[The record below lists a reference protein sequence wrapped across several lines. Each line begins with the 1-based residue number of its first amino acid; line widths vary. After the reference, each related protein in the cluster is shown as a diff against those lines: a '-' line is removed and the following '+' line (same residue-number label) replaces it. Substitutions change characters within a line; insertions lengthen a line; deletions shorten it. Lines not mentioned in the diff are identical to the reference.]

1 MMTVDE
7 ALKYAQ
13 NALERAFE
21 DWLESERPS
30 GDCESVHR
38 QWDESFAN
46 LELVDELQPVLALT
60 CEVRRLRDDAASTS
74 GKIIKMTIEHD
85 WALGEAKRLREE
97 NERLRKDAAV
107 SAAIER
113 AAKDLPYGD
122 MLEITI
128 EKDSAMVVL
137 YWGQGGFETMDVDDD
152 NRLAAEINA
161 AIDAAR
167 SAK

>member
-7 ALKYAQ
+7 ALDIADE
-13 NALERAFE
+13 AWVGRL
-21 DWLESERPS
+21 
-30 GDCESVHR
+30 GDAGR
-38 QWDESFAN
+38 IIAD
-46 LELVDELQPVLALT
+46 
-60 CEVRRLRDDAASTS
+60 EVRRLQA
-74 GKIIKMTIEHD
+74 
-85 WALGEAKRLREE
+85 E
-97 NERLRKDAAV
+97 NKQLRKDAAV

-113 AAKDLPYGD
+113 AAADLPDGD
-122 MLEITI
+122 MLEITV
-128 EKDSAMVVL
+128 EKNSAMVVL

>member
-1 MMTVDE
+1 MNGND
-7 ALKYAQ
+7 
-13 NALERAFE
+13 
-21 DWLESERPS
+21 S
-30 GDCESVHR
+30 GVSDAR
-38 QWDESFAN
+38 D
-46 LELVDELQPVLALT
+46 
-60 CEVRRLRDDAASTS
+60 RLREKSQNEATCIALNDMLKDAQ
-74 GKIIKMTIEHD
+74 KEIV
-85 WALGEAKRLREE
+85 RLREE

-113 AAKDLPYGD
+113 AAKDLPDGD
-122 MLEITI
+122 MLEITV

-167 SAK
+167 SAKT

>member
-1 MMTVDE
+1 MNIDKLIHDLRARINPQYYDQIGTESYERHQVV
-7 ALKYAQ
+7 K
-13 NALERAFE
+13 ALEYLAMENERLKELMAKRARE
-21 DWLESERPS
+21 HQQEMT
-30 GDCESVHR
+30 
-38 QWDESFAN
+38 SF
-46 LELVDELQPVLALT
+46 
-60 CEVRRLRDDAASTS
+60 RLRVRSQDDATFA
-74 GKIIKMTIEHD
+74 
-85 WALGEAKRLREE
+85 ALREE

-113 AAKDLPYGD
+113 AAKDLPVGD
-122 MLEITI
+122 MLEITV

>member
-1 MMTVDE
+1 MTTPHALDIVGIAVDGVSRE
-7 ALKYAQ
+7 TLIAIAKTLSA
-13 NALERAFE
+13 
-21 DWLESERPS
+21 
-30 GDCESVHR
+30 
-38 QWDESFAN
+38 
-46 LELVDELQPVLALT
+46 
-60 CEVRRLRDDAASTS
+60 EVR
-74 GKIIKMTIEHD
+74 
-85 WALGEAKRLREE
+85 RLREE

-113 AAKDLPYGD
+113 AAKDLPDGD
-122 MLEITI
+122 MLEITV

-167 SAK
+167 GAK

>member
-1 MMTVDE
+1 MNDID
-7 ALKYAQ
+7 A
-13 NALERAFE
+13 ALEFTDKTCR
-21 DWLESERPS
+21 S
-30 GDCESVHR
+30 GS
-38 QWDESFAN
+38 
-46 LELVDELQPVLALT
+46 LAGILAA
-60 CEVRRLRDDAASTS
+60 EVRRLRDDAASTA

-85 WALGEAKRLREE
+85 WAIGEAKRLQAE

-113 AAKDLPYGD
+113 AAKDLPDGD
-122 MLEITI
+122 MLEITV

-167 SAK
+167 SAKTIPEPAP